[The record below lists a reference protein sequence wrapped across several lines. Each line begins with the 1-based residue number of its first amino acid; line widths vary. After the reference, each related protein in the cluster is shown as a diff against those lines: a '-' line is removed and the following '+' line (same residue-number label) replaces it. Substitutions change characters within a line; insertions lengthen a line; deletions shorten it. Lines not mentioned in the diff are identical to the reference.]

1 VGILTSKRIGKNFKG
16 PLHYSEVGKLN
27 KLRRKHSRKII
38 IFELPE
44 VYE

>member
-1 VGILTSKRIGKNFKG
+1 L
-16 PLHYSEVGKLN
+16 EVGKLN